1 MNLSDLSQPSSLA
14 VTDDID
20 PANFQEN
27 NSIFPEMIHLGT
39 LQLGDAQLPA
49 LFPLSGISGI
59 CFLTTNENQ
68 AAINNALQRL
78 ALRLMLSVPI
88 GLGRFTFIDATGL
101 GQNFK
106 YLSKLSHKLIGN
118 KILTESKEIDR
129 AFESLKQHT
138 TNIIQKVIG
147 HQYHSLEEYN
157 RTAGEVAEPYTFL
170 FIANF
175 PQKMTTQH
183 YEELLS
189 LLENGYKAGI
199 YVFLSL
205 DTTHEKKSNYDIDA
219 LQFLDSRIPVIYEA
233 NEQFY
238 VSKNLP
244 CSKYFNYRFHF
255 SLNTNIPLQINELIE
270 TINAV
275 VAKTKKVEVEVTR
288 YLTKDLL
295 WKQTAATDLQ
305 VPIGKISQTDVQ
317 YFALGEAESIYHA
330 LIGGITGLGK
340 TVLLHNVICGTA
352 WCYSPQEVQLI
363 LMDYKEGTEF
373 KIYEKLPHVKVLSIH
388 SEREFGLSVLEYLR
402 TEIERR
408 GELFKGYKVS
418 NLKNYRQASNDKLP
432 RLLIVIDEFQVL
444 LSNNDRIARDVAD
457 LLDDITKRGRS
468 FGINLLLCTQSL
480 GEIFIKNATLSQLG
494 LRIALK
500 LHPHDCPKILNQD
513 NVVPSYF
520 NKAGEAVYNKLNGLK
535 EGNQKFQ
542 VGFLDDD
549 KISFIL
555 NILQENMQKIY
566 GKAFLDKPIIF
577 DGQTAANIGD
587 NNTLMLQLQ
596 NKNFKRNDNFTDIFI
611 GEPAYLDEHPISF
624 RIRKQNESNVLI
636 VGQDIPSAIA
646 IVYHSLWQLIKQ
658 SSKDSQFYIL
668 DLFNID
674 CGHQGSLNGLLK
686 LGGHVS
692 VKSRDIDIENTITMI
707 AAELEQ
713 RIKHDAANQRI
724 VLVIMDMQKARPL
737 RKQGAMMNPLANQLM
752 TILKEGASYA
762 IHSFVYAP
770 NYNGLLDIID
780 PMSSTRFFNEFET
793 KIALKGCD
801 TQKFLGTAETINSDN
816 IGLIKSPYN
825 RREYDVC
832 KFKAYAFRIR
842 LRVKTVPF
850 AGSK

>member
-1 MNLSDLSQPSSLA
+1 MNLSDLNQPPLAITEDISLA
-14 VTDDID
+14 D
-20 PANFQEN
+20 FQEN
-27 NSIFPEMIHLGT
+27 NSVFPEMIHLGT

-49 LFPLSGISGI
+49 LFPLSEISGI

-129 AFESLKQHT
+129 ALESLKQHT

-147 HQYHSLEEYN
+147 HQYPSLEEYN

-175 PQKMTTQH
+175 PQKMTPQH

-238 VSKNLP
+238 VSKDLP
-244 CSKYFNYRFHF
+244 CSEYFNYRFRF
-255 SLNTNIPLQINELIE
+255 SLNTHIPPQINELIE

-288 YLTKDLL
+288 YLTPELL
-295 WKQTAATDLQ
+295 WKQTAATDLHI
-305 VPIGKISQTDVQ
+305 PIGKISQTDVQ
-317 YFALGEAESIYHA
+317 YFSLGTEESVHHA
-330 LIGGITGLGK
+330 LIGGLTGLGK
-340 TVLLHNVICGTA
+340 TVLLHNIIFGTA
-352 WCYSPQEVQLI
+352 WCYSPEEVQLI
-363 LMDYKEGTEF
+363 LMDYKGTEF
-373 KIYEKLPHVKVLSIH
+373 KVYEKLPHTKILTIH
-388 SEREFGLSVLEYLR
+388 SNREFGLSVLEYLR
-402 TEIERR
+402 E
-408 GELFKGYKVS
+408 ELNTRTQLFQNYEDISGLKIS
-418 NLKNYRQASNDKLP
+418 NLKDYQKSNNKLP
-432 RLLIVIDEFQVL
+432 RLLIMIDEFQVL
-444 LSNNDRIARDVAD
+444 LFGNDKIARDVAD
-457 LLDDITKRGRS
+457 SLDDIAKRGQAY
-468 FGINLLLCTQSL
+468 GVNLLLCTQSL
-480 GEIFIKNATLSQLG
+480 GETLIKSSTLSQMG

-500 LHPHDCPKILNQD
+500 LHPNDCPKILHQD
-513 NVVPSYF
+513 NLAPSYF
-520 NKAGEAVYNKLNGLK
+520 DKKGEAVYNKSNGLK

-542 VGFLDDD
+542 VGFLDGE
-549 KISFIL
+549 KISEIL
-555 NILQENMQKIY
+555 GKLQENMLKVY
-566 GKAFLDKPIIF
+566 GKKMLHKPIIF
-577 DGQTAANIGD
+577 DGKTAASIESNEL
-587 NNTLMLQLQ
+587 LMSQLQ
-596 NKNFKRNDNFTDIFI
+596 TKSFKRNDNFTDIFI
-611 GEPAYLDEHPISF
+611 GEPSFLDEHPISF
-624 RIRKQNESNVLI
+624 KIRKQNESNVLI
-636 VGQDIPSAIA
+636 VGQDIDSAIA

-658 SSKDSQFYIL
+658 SSEGSQFYIL
-668 DLFNID
+668 DLFNVD
-674 CGHQGSLNGLLK
+674 SGYRDRLNDLLK
-686 LGGHVS
+686 LGGRVEIR
-692 VKSRDIDIENTITMI
+692 SRDSDIETMI
-707 AAELEQ
+707 NNIAKELEQ

-780 PMSSTRFFNEFET
+780 PMNSTRFFNEFET

-801 TQKFLGTAETINSDN
+801 TQKVLGTMETVNSDN

-825 RREYDVC
+825 RKYDVC
-832 KFKAYAFRIR
+832 KFKAYAFKN
-842 LRVKTVPF
+842 V
-850 AGSK
+850 AGIFSGDK